1 MRAMILAA
9 GLGTRLLPYTKSLP
23 KPLLPVN
30 GKPLIAYPL
39 GLVKEA
45 GVKDVVVNVCHLAD
59 QIESALKACSTMGLN
74 IRFARERNLLETG
87 GGLSNAQGFLGNE
100 TFFLLNSDVVCDIDL
115 KPVLEAHIRSGAIA
129 TMVLVEREGQ
139 SQYAPVV
146 WDSRSKHVKDLR
158 GELGVRTKCSRSLT
172 FAGIHVMEPAVFDYL
187 LKRKESIIDAFYLP
201 ALREGRHIHG
211 YLHSG
216 YWADAG
222 TVQDYV
228 RVRRDLAGVRFSHLK
243 PVPLSAP
250 ISLDIES

>member
-1 MRAMILAA
+1 
-9 GLGTRLLPYTKSLP
+9 
-23 KPLLPVN
+23 
-30 GKPLIAYPL
+30 
-39 GLVKEA
+39 
-45 GVKDVVVNVCHLAD
+45 
-59 QIESALKACSTMGLN
+59 
-74 IRFARERNLLETG
+74 
-87 GGLSNAQGFLGNE
+87 
-100 TFFLLNSDVVCDIDL
+100 
-115 KPVLEAHIRSGAIA
+115 
-129 TMVLVEREGQ
+129 
-139 SQYAPVV
+139 
-146 WDSRSKHVKDLR
+146 VKDLR